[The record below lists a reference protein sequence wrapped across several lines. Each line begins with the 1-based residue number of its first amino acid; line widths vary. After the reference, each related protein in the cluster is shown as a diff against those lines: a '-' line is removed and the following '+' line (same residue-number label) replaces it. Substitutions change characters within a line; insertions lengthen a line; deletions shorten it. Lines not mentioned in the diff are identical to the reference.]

1 MVDRKTTARR
11 IFRDTLAGIDIP
23 STLAQKLRLHDGMI
37 CAADARVNLRE
48 YREIVAISIG
58 KAAVALAEGLN
69 AALAPEFKLRG
80 IMAGPSQPARE
91 LNGWEAIVAGH
102 PVPNAESFR
111 AGRAILELLKKCGK
125 ETLVFFLLSGGGS
138 SLVELPLD
146 ENVSVE
152 DFAKLHQALVTCG
165 APIEEINAIRKHLS
179 ATKGGRL
186 AAAAPEAMKITLGV
200 TDVPEG
206 QETALASGPT
216 LPDPTTV
223 ADAERIAQRYG
234 LLEKLPVK
242 LREKF
247 ERHEL
252 KETPKEG
259 DRAFARTKFE
269 LLLGRRD
276 LFHHAHV
283 ATEAAGFFTV
293 CDNETDGWPV
303 EKAAQHLLS
312 QAEALALAR
321 SNNGQPVALIS
332 DGEVSSPVTGKGVG
346 GRNSAFVLACV
357 ERIAGREVTVL
368 SAGTDGIDGNSPAA
382 GAVADGGT
390 LKRAR
395 EAKMEPAEFYRRSDA
410 FTFFDRLGDAIM
422 TGPTGNNLRDLR
434 ILLAR

>member
-1 MVDRKTTARR
+1 MVDRKATARQ

-23 STLAQKLRLHDGMI
+23 STLAQKLRLDDGTI

-58 KAAVALAEGLN
+58 KAAVALAEGLTT
-69 AALAPEFKLRG
+69 ALAPEFKLRG
-80 IMAGPSQPARE
+80 IMAGPTKPARA
-91 LNGWEAIVAGH
+91 LHGWEAIVAGH

-111 AGRAILELLKKCGK
+111 AGRSILELVRKCGSD
-125 ETLVFFLLSGGGS
+125 TLIFFLLSGGGS

-165 APIEEINAIRKHLS
+165 APIQEINAIRKHLS

-186 AAAAPEAMKITLGV
+186 AAAAPEAVKITLGV

-223 ADAERIAQRYG
+223 ADAERIARQYG
-234 LLEKLPVK
+234 LLEKLPAK

-252 KETPKEG
+252 KETPKQG
-259 DRAFARTKFE
+259 DRAFARAKFE

-303 EKAAQHLLS
+303 KKAAEHLLS
-312 QAEALALAR
+312 QVDALAR
-321 SNNGQPVALIS
+321 SIRGQPVALIS
-332 DGEVSSPVTGKGVG
+332 DGEVSSPVTGKGIG

-390 LKRAR
+390 LERAR

-410 FTFFDRLGDAIM
+410 FTFFERLGDAIV
-422 TGPTGNNLRDLR
+422 TGSTGNNLRDLR
-434 ILLAR
+434 ILLAG